1 MRNELKK
8 TIIAGIIWA
17 LLAFVLFFSFLTAG
31 EGIKDDA
38 PRYRVEPEL
47 KGYVTSF
54 VNLAKLKGIDL
65 SYIYTQDVTVVWEV
79 ALNKNSTNVATS
91 YGRNKDK
98 IIIVVNKERFMARTE
113 EGRKY
118 VMFHEL
124 GHDILNFEHL
134 KSPDRGMMEPTA
146 YSGFFKNYERF
157 SQETQQSYLYKS
169 LNKMFDRYISP
180 KGDAIS
186 DSTKYGI
193 EYFTTNNKDSRFVH
207 GWSVDISP
215 YSIVLVTDYDFQ
227 IYLKAGNYY
236 YNAELQ
242 RYGYLKDGSF
252 VVKANTGTIFEY
264 YFKQ

>member
-31 EGIKDDA
+31 EGIKDSA

-47 KGYVTSF
+47 EKYLVSF
-54 VNLAKLKGIDL
+54 INLADAKDL
-65 SYIYTQDVTVVWEV
+65 DLTYLYGQDITIVWEKV
-79 ALNKNSTNVATS
+79 INKNSTNVATS

-118 VMFHEL
+118 VMFHEF

-134 KSPDRGMMEPTA
+134 QSPDRGMMEGTA

-157 SQETQQSYLYKS
+157 SQERQQNYLYSS
-169 LNKMFDRYISP
+169 LNKMFDRFMS
-180 KGDAIS
+180 
-186 DSTKYGI
+186 
-193 EYFTTNNKDSRFVH
+193 
-207 GWSVDISP
+207 
-215 YSIVLVTDYDFQ
+215 
-227 IYLKAGNYY
+227 
-236 YNAELQ
+236 
-242 RYGYLKDGSF
+242 
-252 VVKANTGTIFEY
+252 
-264 YFKQ
+264 